1 MSTKQRAL
9 GVSCEGVA
17 MAVNMLLLPVNL
29 GAGIAPGLTLPHSIP
44 RYLGVQVQS
53 TLLSSS

>member
-44 RYLGVQVQS
+44 RYPGVQVQS